1 MCGSMMLG
9 LLSNSRKLVEK
20 LNSKKERE
28 RYQELNI
35 LKIEVPFE
43 VIALQHPCEKL
54 LWVFWRKCSAAFRT
68 IQFPHDTKFPFLRPQ

>member
-35 LKIEVPFE
+35 LKG
-43 VIALQHPCEKL
+43 KL
-54 LWVFWRKCSAAFRT
+54 R
-68 IQFPHDTKFPFLRPQ
+68 FLLKS